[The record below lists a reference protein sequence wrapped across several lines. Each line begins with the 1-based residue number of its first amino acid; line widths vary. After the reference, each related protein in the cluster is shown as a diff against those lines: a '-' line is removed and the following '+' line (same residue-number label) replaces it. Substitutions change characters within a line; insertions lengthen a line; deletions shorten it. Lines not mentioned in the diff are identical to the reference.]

1 MTMINESNLVC
12 LKCNCRLELDNTNL
26 YYMEYKLSNKFLR
39 CPKCKQVYIPEEI
52 VLGKMAETEASLE
65 DK

>member
-1 MTMINESNLVC
+1 MATTDESNLIC
-12 LKCNCRLELDNTNL
+12 LKCNCRLEYDNTNL
-26 YYMEYKLSNKFLR
+26 YYMKYKLANKFLR

-52 VLGKMAETEASLE
+52 VLGKMAEAEASLE